1 MAKANEEFELSAKTI
16 RQVRRLVR
24 ETGKPGGRVIGEAV
38 ELYDKGRAAV
48 EGEGLDEAEELSPEL
63 HDLFKGIMKHIG
75 RKASKKMTP
84 DERLARAKAGAKGR
98 AEALTAEER
107 KAQAKKAAVAR
118 WGKSSKARDAD

>member
-48 EGEGLDEAEELSPEL
+48 QGDGLDETEE
-63 HDLFKGIMKHIG
+63 
-75 RKASKKMTP
+75 
-84 DERLARAKAGAKGR
+84 
-98 AEALTAEER
+98 
-107 KAQAKKAAVAR
+107 
-118 WGKSSKARDAD
+118 

>member
-48 EGEGLDEAEELSPEL
+48 QGDGLDETEELSPEL
-63 HDLFKGIMKHIG
+63 HDLFKG
-75 RKASKKMTP
+75 S
-84 DERLARAKAGAKGR
+84 
-98 AEALTAEER
+98 
-107 KAQAKKAAVAR
+107 
-118 WGKSSKARDAD
+118 